1 MSTQEKRA
9 FGAQALFI
17 AAVTAV
23 AVVGI
28 GLALI
33 HLAADGSSSGDAS
46 INDSAI
52 GDTSVN
58 AQAPAESEPLPEFI
72 VALGERTAAAYS
84 FALDRPDVMLW
95 MPCYCGCGGHDG
107 HKSARDCFI
116 DPSSSSGDIVF
127 DEHGSDCTVCVD
139 IALRAQEMTLAGS
152 SVSEIRTAVDQ
163 EFGDIG
169 PGTDTPLPPG

>member
-1 MSTQEKRA
+1 MSTQEKRN
-9 FGAQALFI
+9 FGAQALLI
-17 AAVTAV
+17 AAITAV
-23 AVVGI
+23 AVVGL
-28 GLALI
+28 GLAVI
-33 HLAADGSSSGDAS
+33 HLANGGSSNANTGETVISDIGADAQ
-46 INDSAI
+46 
-52 GDTSVN
+52 V
-58 AQAPAESEPLPEFI
+58 PAESEALPEFI

-95 MPCYCGCGGHDG
+95 IPCYCGCGGHEG
-107 HKSARDCFI
+107 HKSARDCFV

-139 IALRAQEMTLAGS
+139 ITLRAQEMTLAGS